1 MLRACMGS
9 AVVLVVPGAAV
20 ASLLRLRLCSLT
32 TWAAIPAFSIA
43 TVFVIA
49 EVVDLVGVPFNVASV
64 SAGVIVL
71 MGLALVRRREP
82 RGAGTFD
89 DARCPRAGPAEA
101 AVARRIALGMLVL
114 AMAVGILICFRG
126 VDG

>member
-89 DARCPRAGPAEA
+89 DARRSRAGGPAEG

-114 AMAVGILICFRG
+114 AIAVGILI
-126 VDG
+126 